1 MNFLGKLKLIWAKG
15 LKKILRPAS
24 LNNCQIHKTAKVCPE
39 SELTGVSLGRYS
51 YVGNRCFAV
60 NAKIGSFCS
69 VADNCRIGGASHPIE
84 YVSSSP
90 VFHRGKNILKKNY
103 TSFDSPKTPQTVIEN
118 DVWLGAGC
126 QIKSGVTIHTG
137 AVIGMG
143 SIVTHDVPPYEIW
156 AGNPA
161 KKLRDRFDRQTA
173 ERLLESKWW
182 EYSEEKLQAAAR
194 HFDDPKSYLAQ
205 EKNI

>member
-1 MNFLGKLKLIWAKG
+1 M
-15 LKKILRPAS
+15 
-24 LNNCQIHKTAKVCPE
+24 
-39 SELTGVSLGRYS
+39 
-51 YVGNRCFAV
+51 
-60 NAKIGSFCS
+60 
-69 VADNCRIGGASHPIE
+69 
-84 YVSSSP
+84 
-90 VFHRGKNILKKNY
+90 FHRGKNILNKNY
-103 TSFDSPKTPQTVIEN
+103 SSFDSPKTPQTVIEN

-182 EYSEEKLQAAAR
+182 EYSEEQLQAAAR